1 MKGKEF
7 WTACVL
13 SVLSGV
19 LLTVGFP
26 ALQFHQVSWIAL
38 IPLFFALRGK
48 SGKEALF
55 LGYVCGLVH
64 NFTVFFWIRHVI
76 YHYGGLPLPVAI
88 SILLVL
94 CIYLAVYPACFAFF
108 ARWWKAR
115 PLLWTVGLPCVWVV
129 LEFVRAYAVTGFPWS
144 NLGYTQTPL
153 STLIQFADIAGVYG
167 ISWLVVLG
175 NTVLMTCIDGE
186 RTVMKRIAGF
196 GVLAVCILAA
206 LIYGTGRVKE
216 VMGLQEKAVP
226 LQVAVIQG
234 NIDQSQKWNPA
245 FQQETLRRY
254 RELSMKASLDEPT
267 PELLV
272 WPETSAPFFYGT
284 DEKLTT
290 QLNGIFLEIGTP
302 LLFGSPAVTRVNGVL
317 KFQNRAY
324 LVDGSASVLGKY
336 AKQHLVPFG
345 EYVPLQKLLF
355 FVNRLVESAG
365 DFVPGGESSTIPIQ
379 GQSLG
384 VLICYEG
391 IFPELARASVRSGA
405 TAFVNITNDAWY
417 GPTSAPY
424 QHMEIA
430 RWRAI
435 EFRRPLIRAA
445 NTGISTLVDATGTL
459 CGTIPLSKEG
469 YLACAVHPLKVQTF
483 YAEWGNWFAWLCTLV
498 TGLGVLACLKQ
509 SPSIEKMGL
518 EN

>member
-7 WTACVL
+7 WTAYVP
-13 SVLSGV
+13 SIMSGV

-26 ALQFHQVSWIAL
+26 SLQFHQVSWIAL

-48 SGKEALF
+48 SGKEALL
-55 LGYVCGLVH
+55 LGYTCGLVH
-64 NFTVFFWIRHVI
+64 NFTVFFWIRHVVH
-76 YHYGGLPLPVAI
+76 HYGGLPLPVAI
-88 SILLVL
+88 SVLLLL
-94 CIYLAVYPACFAFF
+94 CAYLAVYPACFAFF
-108 ARWWKAR
+108 ARWWNAR
-115 PLLWTVGLPCVWVV
+115 PVLWTFGLPCVWVM
-129 LEFVRAYAVTGFPWS
+129 LEFIRAYALTGFPWA

-153 STLIQFADIAGVYG
+153 STLIQFADITGVYG

-175 NTVLMTCIDGE
+175 NTALMTCID
-186 RTVMKRIAGF
+186 RAIPVLKRIAGPS
-196 GVLAVCILAA
+196 VLAVCVLAA
-206 LIYGTGRVKE
+206 MFYGTGRVKE
-216 VMGLQEKAVP
+216 VMNLQENAVP
-226 LQVAVIQG
+226 LHVAVIQG

-254 RELSMKASLDEPT
+254 RELSMKASLDKPT

-290 QLNGIFLEIGTP
+290 QLNGIFLEVGTP
-302 LLFGSPAVTRVNGVL
+302 LLFGSPAVTRVNGTL

-324 LVDGSASVLGKY
+324 LVDGKASVLGKY

-365 DFVPGGESSTIPIQ
+365 DFVPGGEASAIPLH

-391 IFPELARASVRSGA
+391 IFPELSRASVNSGA
-405 TAFVNITNDAWY
+405 TMFVNITNDAWY

-445 NTGISTLVDATGTL
+445 NTGISTLVDGLGNL
-459 CGTIPLSKEG
+459 CGAIPLNEEG
-469 YLACAVHPLKVQTF
+469 YLACAVHPLKMKTY

-498 TGLGVLACLKQ
+498 AAMGILVRLKQ
-509 SPSIEKMGL
+509 SPSLSPAGS